1 MTQAERVDSSL
12 ERLRDN
18 TLYILEH
25 EKSANDV
32 LKRVSG
38 KLMQIVASYRVQGIC
53 PSCRD
58 LEDCCAMILAIGI
71 SCDSDPHIVD

>member
-1 MTQAERVDSSL
+1 MTLDEKVSESVKRIKED
-12 ERLRDN
+12 
-18 TLYILEH
+18 TIYILEH

-38 KLMQIVASYRVQGIC
+38 KMMQIVAAYRIQGVC
-53 PSCRD
+53 PSRRE

-71 SCDSDPHIVD
+71 SCDAQPM

>member
-1 MTQAERVDSSL
+1 MTLDEKVSESVERIKKD
-12 ERLRDN
+12 
-18 TLYILEH
+18 TIYILEH

-38 KLMQIVASYRVQGIC
+38 KMMQIVAAYRMQGVC
-53 PSCRD
+53 PSRRE

-71 SCDSDPHIVD
+71 SCDTQPM